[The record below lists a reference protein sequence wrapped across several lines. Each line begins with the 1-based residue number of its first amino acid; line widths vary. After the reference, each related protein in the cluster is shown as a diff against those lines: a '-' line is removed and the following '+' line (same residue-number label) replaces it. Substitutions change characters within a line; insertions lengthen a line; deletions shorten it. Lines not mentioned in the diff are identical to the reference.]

1 MTDAATLVRE
11 FHVAMGAPV
20 ADKLQKLCLA
30 AARLRMSLILEEVG
44 ELAEALGSDGTVT
57 GGIEDARA
65 MLERDKFDSPS
76 SIVEAADAL
85 ADIEYVT
92 AGTAVEMGIPL
103 GLVLSEV
110 HRSNM
115 TKKGAAR
122 RADGK
127 ILKSASYEP
136 PRIAEVLGLAPP
148 FEYPAPCEGGLAR
161 CDVSVSVAPFLDP
174 KGRGE
179 INAKLATV
187 DVGDPV
193 AWPSHYMAGQYE
205 CREVVAALGL
215 NFTRGSAFKY
225 LWRAGRKEGADELQD
240 LRKARAC
247 LDHEIG
253 RVERRGR

>member
-1 MTDAATLVRE
+1 MIDAATLVRE

-20 ADKLQKLCLA
+20 ADKLQKLGLA
-30 AARLRMSLILEEVG
+30 AARLRLSLILEEVG

-65 MLERDKFDSPS
+65 MLERDRFDSPA

-103 GLVLSEV
+103 GLVLAEV
-110 HRSNM
+110 HRSNL

-127 ILKSASYEP
+127 IMKPPGYEP
-136 PRIAEVLGLAPP
+136 PRIAEILGLVPP
-148 FEYPAPCEGGLAR
+148 FEYPACKDGDAR
-161 CDVSVSVAPFLDP
+161 CDMATLSATFLDP
-174 KGRGE
+174 KGRGD
-179 INAKLATV
+179 INTKLASV
-187 DVGDPV
+187 EVGDPV

-225 LWRAGRKEGADELQD
+225 LWRAGRKEGADEVQD

-253 RVERRGR
+253 RVERRGK